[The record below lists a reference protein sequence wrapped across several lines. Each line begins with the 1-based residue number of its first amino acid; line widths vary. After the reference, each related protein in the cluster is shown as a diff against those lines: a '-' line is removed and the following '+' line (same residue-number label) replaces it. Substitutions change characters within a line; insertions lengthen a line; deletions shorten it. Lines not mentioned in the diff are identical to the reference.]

1 MSFLP
6 FSSHQRNTESAK
18 MLQSRMIR
26 LRKSL
31 TYNNSTTLHII
42 EKIIQ
47 LNPQNNKNL
56 LLTLGKTLYE
66 EYLNK
71 VLRSTNLNTT
81 IKEKVTVM
89 YQDILN
95 NLTINNQITLGIYQV
110 PEEQTQITEEER
122 NNQLLENP
130 EFIFL
135 VFNKKNI
142 WLFFD
147 TFFYFF
153 KFIKDNARKF

>member
-47 LNPQNNKNL
+47 LNPQNNKN
-56 LLTLGKTLYE
+56 
-66 EYLNK
+66 
-71 VLRSTNLNTT
+71 
-81 IKEKVTVM
+81 
-89 YQDILN
+89 
-95 NLTINNQITLGIYQV
+95 
-110 PEEQTQITEEER
+110 
-122 NNQLLENP
+122 
-130 EFIFL
+130 
-135 VFNKKNI
+135 
-142 WLFFD
+142 
-147 TFFYFF
+147 
-153 KFIKDNARKF
+153 

>member
-95 NLTINNQITLGIYQV
+95 
-110 PEEQTQITEEER
+110 
-122 NNQLLENP
+122 
-130 EFIFL
+130 
-135 VFNKKNI
+135 
-142 WLFFD
+142 
-147 TFFYFF
+147 
-153 KFIKDNARKF
+153 